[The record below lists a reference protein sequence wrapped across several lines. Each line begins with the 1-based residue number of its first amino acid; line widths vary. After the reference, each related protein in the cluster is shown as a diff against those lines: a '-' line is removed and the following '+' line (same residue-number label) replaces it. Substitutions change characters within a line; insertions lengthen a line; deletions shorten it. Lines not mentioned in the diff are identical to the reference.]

1 MESATR
7 VLILPGLSNSGPEHW
22 QSRWEAEHPGFV
34 RVEQRDWETPD
45 RREWVEILDRVIAGS
60 AGTAEDTSPV
70 VLVAHSLGCCLVAH
84 WAAAHSGPIQGALL
98 VAPSDV
104 EAEGFPT
111 GVTGF
116 APMPTAR
123 LPFPS
128 LLVAS
133 TDDPYLTVPRAEHFA
148 SHWGAR
154 LEVLGPLGHINSASG
169 LGSWPEGFALLRALL
184 EPAERRPPHG
194 QAKAEVS

>member
-1 MESATR
+1 VSFATR
-7 VLILPGLSNSGPEHW
+7 ILILPGLYSSGPEHW
-22 QSRWEAEHPGFV
+22 QSRWEAEHGFV
-34 RVEQRDWETPD
+34 RVEQCDWETPD
-45 RREWVEILDRVIAGS
+45 RQEWVETLDRAIA
-60 AGTAEDTSPV
+60 ADASPV

-84 WAAAHSGPIQGALL
+84 WAAAHRGPVRGAFL

-104 EAEGFPT
+104 EAEGFPA

-133 TDDPYLTVPRAEHFA
+133 TDDEYLTLSRAEYFA
-148 SHWGAR
+148 KCWGAR

-169 LGSWPEGFALLRALL
+169 LGSWPEGFALLRELL
-184 EPAERRPPHG
+184 ETA
-194 QAKAEVS
+194 